1 MILWFIEMSQVLI
14 VRRKQ
19 IQYHW
24 VRASN
29 RENLLWV
36 FADWR
41 MKVEDWFWVDTK
53 TSRWL
58 TRCFLLPN
66 TWSQEE
72 NQNDF
77 LLFYVFFFLYSS
89 CFIHWWSKMLS
100 SGFGYARGTRVAI
113 TIGFVVIMCPNVHNH
128 WMLWE
133 SESMKRRNLPGEDSE
148 MR

>member
-1 MILWFIEMSQVLI
+1 MILWFIEMSQAKAHSISLSSRPKSRKLI
-14 VRRKQ
+14 VSFRWR
-19 IQYHW
+19 
-24 VRASN
+24 
-29 RENLLWV
+29 
-36 FADWR
+36 R

-53 TSRWL
+53 TSRRL
-58 TRCFLLPN
+58 IRCFLLPN

-77 LLFYVFFFLYSS
+77 FIVLCIFLSLLFLLYSLMKQNAK
-89 CFIHWWSKMLS
+89 FWVQLS
-100 SGFGYARGTRVAI
+100 ARGTRVAI